1 MPVSAECAAAL
12 LSFRYT
18 SYNNRKWL
26 ALLKEPSHET
36 LVVQSYICYHSDRV
50 IML

>member
-1 MPVSAECAAAL
+1 MPVSTECAAAL
-12 LSFRYT
+12 LSSRYP

-36 LVVQSYICYHSDRV
+36 LVIKYCQETERCLKY
-50 IML
+50 